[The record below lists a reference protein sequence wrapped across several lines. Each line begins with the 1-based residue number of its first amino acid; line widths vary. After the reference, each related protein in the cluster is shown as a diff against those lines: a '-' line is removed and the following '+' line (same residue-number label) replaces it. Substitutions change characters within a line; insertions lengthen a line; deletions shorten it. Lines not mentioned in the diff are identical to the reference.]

1 MLTMA
6 VYYRK
11 PDDNE
16 AFEKRY
22 IEGHLP
28 LIDKY
33 EKIKGRS
40 FGRFTRNLVGEVP
53 YSHVFVGHWDDKDG
67 WKADLSSEAATL
79 ATEDAQSFA
88 TQGFDVAVIEWLDS
102 K

>member
-1 MLTMA
+1 MFTMA

-11 PDDNE
+11 PDDAE

-28 LIDKY
+28 LVDKY
-33 EKIKGRS
+33 QNMKSRQ
-40 FGRFTRNLVGEVP
+40 FGRFARNLQGEVP
-53 YSHVFVGHWDDKDG
+53 YSYLFVGHWDDKEG
-67 WKADLSSEAATL
+67 WKADLSSGAATI

-88 TQGFDVAVIEWLDS
+88 TQGFDVATIEWLEV

>member
-1 MLTMA
+1 MLWMA
-6 VYYRK
+6 VYYR
-11 PDDNE
+11 PPADPE

-33 EKIKGRS
+33 ENIRSRS
-40 FGRFTRNLVGEVP
+40 FSKVSRTLVGEFP
-53 YSHVFVGHWDDKDG
+53 YAYCFVGTWEDKEG
-67 WKADLSSEAATL
+67 WKADLGSEAAKL

-88 TQGFDVAVIEWLDS
+88 TQGFDVVVYEQLA
-102 K
+102 

>member
-11 PDDNE
+11 PEDAE

-28 LIDKY
+28 LIDSY
-33 EKIKGRS
+33 GHIKSRQ
-40 FGRFTRNLVGEVP
+40 FGKFTRNLVGDVG
-53 YSHVFVGHWDDKDG
+53 YSYVFVGHWEDKDS
-67 WKADLSSEAATL
+67 WKADLSSEAAKL

-88 TQGFDVAVIEWLDS
+88 TQGFDVSIIEWLA
-102 K
+102 

>member
-1 MLTMA
+1 MVSMA
-6 VYYRK
+6 VYYRE
-11 PDDNE
+11 PEDAG

-33 EKIKGRS
+33 ENIKERH
-40 FGRFTRNLVGEVP
+40 FGKFTRKLVGEIP
-53 YSHVFVGHWDDKDG
+53 YSHLFIGHWADKEG
-67 WKADLSSEAATL
+67 WKADLGSEAAKL

-88 TQGFDVAVIEWLDS
+88 TQGFDVAVIEWLA
-102 K
+102 